1 MTPFVDSRHYNCD
14 PGVLKGSFLCNY
26 KNAASA
32 IWKVDVQMQDIKLR
46 QSPISCGKMEFNHFF
61 RILVPTPSL
70 STV

>member
-14 PGVLKGSFLCNY
+14 PAVLKGSFLCNY

-70 STV
+70 STA